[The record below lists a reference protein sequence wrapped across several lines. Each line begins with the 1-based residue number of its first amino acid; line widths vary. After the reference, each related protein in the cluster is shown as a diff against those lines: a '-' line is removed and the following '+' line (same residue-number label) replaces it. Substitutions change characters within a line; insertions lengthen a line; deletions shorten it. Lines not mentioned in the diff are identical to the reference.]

1 VDLRVAVIVIKRFEF
16 LSERVCSDVQVAR
29 DDVRWT
35 VPDVWN
41 TVGEAALSETGSHPR
56 NFKQVVTGG
65 PELS

>member
-1 VDLRVAVIVIKRFEF
+1 VDLRVTVSVIKRFEF
-16 LSERVCSDVQVAR
+16 LFERVCSDVQVAR

-56 NFKQVVTGG
+56 NSKQVVTGG